1 MTDTKSMKIK
11 NTSSISILFLSA
23 IFFLIGATPKAALA
37 DENFDAD
44 FNQDNSFQTES
55 FLGLKEVAVAGDSW
69 GFLACI
75 FHSFDRALL
84 REKMFGVMT
93 SLNCPMTTRTGM
105 RAEQWSES
113 SQNKKLLKSLKSNE
127 RIRVLVL
134 SLGGNDIIKHWNKT
148 LTRDQ
153 EQVIFTKIREYIAKA
168 IREYQRIR
176 PDVKIIVSGYDY
188 PRFTA
193 DNKISAYRNVFKKF
207 GEPTPYE
214 LNSMLMRFS
223 KEMTKLSDGGKSVAF
238 IHHLGVT
245 EYYRGQK
252 EVGLPPYAT
261 LSPDKISSKD
271 APARVGGDLRILNG
285 SQSMAHI
292 DIGGRELVVDA
303 FHISPKGFYYTS
315 LHTVRMY
322 IKDWLR

>member
-1 MTDTKSMKIK
+1 MTDTKAMKTK
-11 NTSSISILFLSA
+11 NTQKIITLILSA
-23 IFFLIGATPKAALA
+23 IFFLMGATPSAALA
-37 DENFDAD
+37 DENFEAD
-44 FNQDNSFQTES
+44 LNYDKPFQTES
-55 FLGLKEVAVAGDSW
+55 FLGLKEVAIAGDSW

-93 SLNCPMTTRTGM
+93 SLNCPMTTDAGM
-105 RAEQWSES
+105 RAEQWSTS
-113 SQNKKLLKSLKSNE
+113 SQNKRMLKSLKSND

-134 SLGGNDIIKHWNKT
+134 SLGGNDLIKHWNKN
-148 LTRDQ
+148 LNRAQ
-153 EQVIFTKIREYIAKA
+153 EHVIFTKIREDIAMA
-168 IREYQRIR
+168 IREFQKVR

-214 LNSMLMRFS
+214 LNTMLARFS

-245 EYYRGQK
+245 EYYRGQS
-252 EVGLPPYAT
+252 EVGLPKYAT

-271 APARVGGDLRILNG
+271 APARVGGDLKILNG